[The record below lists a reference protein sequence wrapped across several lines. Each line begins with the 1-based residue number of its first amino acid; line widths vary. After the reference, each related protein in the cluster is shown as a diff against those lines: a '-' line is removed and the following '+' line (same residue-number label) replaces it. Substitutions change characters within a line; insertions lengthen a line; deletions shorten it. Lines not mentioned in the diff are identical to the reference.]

1 MTREIN
7 SGAKNLTS
15 TAAGVKYLAVTKL
28 IHLSRRERQIMD
40 SLFRLGKASAAAVRA
55 AMPDAP
61 SYSAVRTTLRIL
73 EEKRVV
79 RHDEQDG
86 KYVYAATIPLDTAR
100 TSAVRNLLDTFFDG
114 SAGQAA
120 VALLGSTRKRLTEQ
134 EIARLSEIVEKA
146 KRESEQ

>member
-1 MTREIN
+1 
-7 SGAKNLTS
+7 
-15 TAAGVKYLAVTKL
+15 
-28 IHLSRRERQIMD
+28 MD
-40 SLFRLGKASAAAVRA
+40 ALFRLGKASAAAVRA

-73 EEKRVV
+73 EEKGVV

-86 KYVYAATIPLDTAR
+86 KYVYAATLSLDTAR
-100 TSAVRNLLDTFFDG
+100 TSAVRNLLDTFFHG

-134 EIARLSEIVEKA
+134 EIARLSEIVEEA
-146 KRESEQ
+146 KRKSEL